1 MKQMK
6 ANMFAA
12 MFLIM
17 PSLLQANDNVTQQV
31 GNDESAVTAVLMQTW
46 NQTGVPLIV
55 KPVTIVDNYAL
66 AGWVQGERGGRALL
80 MRKAD
85 GIWSVQLCA
94 GDALKEVETLK
105 QSHISDAVANE
116 LVKRSATA
124 EAALPEATRA
134 QFSKFG
140 AAVHMAH

>member
-1 MKQMK
+1 
-6 ANMFAA
+6 MFTALL
-12 MFLIM
+12 LIL
-17 PSLLQANDNVTQQV
+17 PSVLQAHDNVLAAD
-31 GNDESAVTAVLMQTW
+31 NDENAVRTVLMQTW
-46 NQTGVPLIV
+46 NKAGAPLIV
-55 KPVTIVDNYAL
+55 ESVTIVDNYAL

-94 GDALKEVETLK
+94 GDALKVVETLK

-116 LVKRSATA
+116 LITRSATA
-124 EAALPEATRA
+124 EAALPAATRA

-140 AAVHMAH
+140 ATVHMAH